1 MAMELLRVDPAS
13 GSGATVYYGY
23 ATPGTSDTDSIWSI
37 KRMSTVGNVLKYE
50 YPYITGT
57 TMANTYPAI
66 MVNDVTYIQVSGLV
80 WANRSG
86 YTYK

>member
-1 MAMELLRVDPAS
+1 MGMELLRVDPSDES
-13 GSGATVYYGY
+13 GTTYYGY
-23 ATPGTSDTDSIWSI
+23 ATPGTQDTDSIWSI
-37 KRMSTVGNVLKYE
+37 KRKTIDGAVLKYE

-57 TMANTYPAI
+57 TMVNTYPAI
-66 MVNDVTYIQVSGLV
+66 MSNGVTYMQITGLI